1 MEVDYPEDFRCPISK
16 EVMKDPVTV
25 STGLTYERKNI
36 EKWFFNYK
44 KSTCPATMQCLHS
57 FDLTPN
63 HTLKRL
69 IQNWQINNNKT
80 NPDSQSCSSSP
91 QPSINHDE
99 MVSLLRAIESSP
111 FKVTPLKK
119 LRSVLGDW
127 SSTLTIMDFIGSGGI
142 EVLVK
147 IVIQVLVD
155 FDGFR
160 ACEEALGILHRLP
173 LQSEED
179 KMFDQLS
186 KPECIKAVT
195 LMLQRGSADARLYAI
210 AIFQK
215 LAKANLI
222 SNWLLKDQGIDFFKS
237 LLELVSDEICS
248 KASSCALEV
257 LIEILGSSKKSRLKA
272 IEAGA
277 ICLLLELLLDSN
289 RFKCEKIL
297 LLIKLLC
304 EIAEGRLALVEHGLG
319 IAAVTKKLLHVSNAA
334 TKLAVK
340 ILWLICNFNPTE
352 KVVEE
357 MMICGSVKNLLAL
370 MHIDGRSSTKGRVM
384 KMFKLHGNSWKR
396 YPCFPVELNEY
407 LGLEK

>member
-25 STGLTYERKNI
+25 STGVTYERKNI
-36 EKWFFNYK
+36 EKWFLNYK
-44 KSTCPATMQCLHS
+44 KTTCPATMQCLHS

-63 HTLKRL
+63 HTLQRL
-69 IQNWQINNNKT
+69 IQNWQLDNKKT

-91 QPSINHDE
+91 QPSIKHDE

-127 SSTLTIMDFIGSGGI
+127 SSTATIMDFIGSGGI

-155 FDGFR
+155 FDDFR
-160 ACEEALGILHRLP
+160 ACEETLGILHHLP
-173 LQSEED
+173 LQFEED

-186 KPECIKAVT
+186 KPDCIKAMTV
-195 LMLQRGSADARLYAI
+195 MLQRGNADARLYAI
-210 AIFQK
+210 TIFQK
-215 LAKANLI
+215 LAKSNMI
-222 SNWLLKDQGIDFFKS
+222 SNCLIKDQGIDFFKS

-248 KASSCALEV
+248 KASACALEV

-277 ICLLLELLLDSN
+277 ICILLDLLPDSN
-289 RFKCEKIL
+289 RSKCEKIL

-304 EIAEGRLALVEHGLG
+304 ENAEGRLALVEHGLG
-319 IAAVTKKLLHVSNAA
+319 IAAVTKKLLHVSNVA
-334 TKLAVK
+334 TKLGVK

-357 MMICGSVKNLLAL
+357 MMICGSVKKLLAL
-370 MHIDGRSSTKGRVM
+370 MHMDGISSTKERVK
-384 KMFKLHGNSWKR
+384 KMLKLHCNSWKR
-396 YPCFPVELNEY
+396 YPCFPVELKEY
-407 LGLEK
+407 LGLEN